1 MQHLSWHTG
10 IKSQFIAN
18 VVLDG
23 ARYYRSK
30 VIPKRRGG
38 ERILFVPRP
47 FLAGLQRWI
56 LDEALSKL
64 KPHCSAFGFIKGRG
78 IVENAKV
85 HVNSKCIVKVDIKD
99 FFGSVSY
106 VTVYDIFLQAGYS
119 PKISYFLSNICTL
132 NDALPQGAPT
142 SPALSNM
149 AMFQAD
155 TQIAEFCSQ
164 NALLFTRYA
173 DDICLSGDLIPESAF
188 PFLSDCLAK
197 FGYEVAEDKT
207 VLAFAGQKKIVTGIS
222 ISSGKLKLPK
232 EQRRKLRQAIHY
244 ISKHG
249 INSHLANLAILDPI
263 YRYRLAGQ
271 IDFWLSIE
279 PDNEVAKLGRR
290 IIRSTISAG

>member
-1 MQHLSWHTG
+1 MPVQLYSEFLRERTFRWPLKSAAKRGLVVYAERLENKNLPVILDMQHLSWHTG

-56 LDEALSKL
+56 LDEVLSKL

-85 HVNSKCIVKVDIKD
+85 HVNSKCVLKVDIKD

-119 PKISYFLSNICTL
+119 PKISY
-132 NDALPQGAPT
+132 
-142 SPALSNM
+142 
-149 AMFQAD
+149 
-155 TQIAEFCSQ
+155 
-164 NALLFTRYA
+164 
-173 DDICLSGDLIPESAF
+173 CLIF
-188 PFLSDCLAK
+188 
-197 FGYEVAEDKT
+197 V
-207 VLAFAGQKKIVTGIS
+207 
-222 ISSGKLKLPK
+222 
-232 EQRRKLRQAIHY
+232 R
-244 ISKHG
+244 
-249 INSHLANLAILDPI
+249 
-263 YRYRLAGQ
+263 
-271 IDFWLSIE
+271 
-279 PDNEVAKLGRR
+279 
-290 IIRSTISAG
+290 